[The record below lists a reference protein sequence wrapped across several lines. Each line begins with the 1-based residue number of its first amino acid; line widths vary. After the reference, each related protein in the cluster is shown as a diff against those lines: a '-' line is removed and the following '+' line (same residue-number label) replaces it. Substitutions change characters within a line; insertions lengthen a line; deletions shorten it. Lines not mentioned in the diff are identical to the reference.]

1 MKKNKLAMVSAC
13 AALAVTAVVALNDS
27 LTTRLYEVRSEK
39 VREPVRLVLL
49 TDLHSCAYGA
59 GQRKLLDAVEAQHPD
74 LVLLGGDI
82 VDDDPSLDEENA
94 WTVVRALAE
103 RYPTFYVTGN
113 HEFWG
118 GRPEELKRRME
129 AYGAT
134 VLEGA
139 CETVI
144 FQGQPLG
151 ICGVD
156 DPAVGEESWEVQLDR
171 AAAEADP
178 DYFNIL
184 LTHRPERVDRY
195 EGLRPGPGG
204 AHPRGPVED
213 PRAAQ
218 WAAGAQPGLL
228 PPVCGRE
235 IPDRRERPD
244 HQPGPCPGVH
254 PHPPTLRSARGG
266 GGGCAARGIGT
277 LFFLKKRLA
286 SVAL

>member
-13 AALAVTAVVALNDS
+13 AALAVTAVAALNDS

-184 LTHRPERVDRY
+184 LTHRPERVDCY
-195 EGLRPGPGG
+195 EGRGFDLVLAGHTHGG
-204 AHPRGPVED
+204 
-213 PRAAQ
+213 Q
-218 WAAGAQPGLL
+218 WRIPGLL
-228 PPVCGRE
+228 NGLLAPNQGFFPQYAGGRYQIGESALIISRGLARESTRIPRLFDPPEVVVVDVLPEG
-235 IPDRRERPD
+235 
-244 HQPGPCPGVH
+244 
-254 PHPPTLRSARGG
+254 
-266 GGGCAARGIGT
+266 
-277 LFFLKKRLA
+277 
-286 SVAL
+286 

>member
-1 MKKNKLAMVSAC
+1 MKKKNKLAMVSAC
-13 AALAVTAVVALNDS
+13 TALAVTAVVALNDS

-195 EGLRPGPGG
+195 EGRGFDLVLAGHTHGG
-204 AHPRGPVED
+204 
-213 PRAAQ
+213 Q
-218 WAAGAQPGLL
+218 WRIPGLL
-228 PPVCGRE
+228 NGLLAPNQGFFPQYAGGRYQIGESALIISRGLARESTRIPRLFDPPEAVVVDVLPEG
-235 IPDRRERPD
+235 
-244 HQPGPCPGVH
+244 
-254 PHPPTLRSARGG
+254 
-266 GGGCAARGIGT
+266 
-277 LFFLKKRLA
+277 
-286 SVAL
+286 

>member
-13 AALAVTAVVALNDS
+13 AALAVTAVAALNDS

-195 EGLRPGPGG
+195 EGRGFDLVLAGHTHGG
-204 AHPRGPVED
+204 
-213 PRAAQ
+213 Q
-218 WAAGAQPGLL
+218 WRIPGLL
-228 PPVCGRE
+228 NGLLAPNQGFFPQYAGGRYQIGESALIISRGLARESTRIPRLFDPPEVVVVDVLPEG
-235 IPDRRERPD
+235 
-244 HQPGPCPGVH
+244 
-254 PHPPTLRSARGG
+254 
-266 GGGCAARGIGT
+266 
-277 LFFLKKRLA
+277 
-286 SVAL
+286 

>member
-139 CETVI
+139 CETVN

-195 EGLRPGPGG
+195 EGRGFDLVLAGHTHGG
-204 AHPRGPVED
+204 
-213 PRAAQ
+213 Q
-218 WAAGAQPGLL
+218 WRIPGLL
-228 PPVCGRE
+228 NGLLAPNQGFFPQYAGGRYQIGE
-235 IPDRRERPD
+235 SALIISRGLARESTRNPRLFV
-244 HQPGPCPGVH
+244 PPGVV
-254 PHPPTLRSARGG
+254 GG
-266 GGGCAARGIGT
+266 GVLPQGEGRT
-277 LFFLKKRLA
+277 FF
-286 SVAL
+286 

>member
-1 MKKNKLAMVSAC
+1 MKKNKLAMVSTC

-195 EGLRPGPGG
+195 EGRGFDLVLAGHTHGG
-204 AHPRGPVED
+204 
-213 PRAAQ
+213 Q
-218 WAAGAQPGLL
+218 WRIPGLL
-228 PPVCGRE
+228 NGLLAPNQGFFPQYAGGRYQIGESALIISRGLARESTRIPRLFDPPEVVVVDVLPEG
-235 IPDRRERPD
+235 
-244 HQPGPCPGVH
+244 
-254 PHPPTLRSARGG
+254 
-266 GGGCAARGIGT
+266 
-277 LFFLKKRLA
+277 
-286 SVAL
+286 

>member
-1 MKKNKLAMVSAC
+1 MKKKNKLAMVSAC

-195 EGLRPGPGG
+195 EGKGFDLVLAGHTHGG
-204 AHPRGPVED
+204 
-213 PRAAQ
+213 Q
-218 WAAGAQPGLL
+218 WRIPGLL
-228 PPVCGRE
+228 NGLLAPNQGFFPQYAGGRYQIGESALIISRGLARESTRIPRLFDPPEVVVVDVLPEG
-235 IPDRRERPD
+235 
-244 HQPGPCPGVH
+244 
-254 PHPPTLRSARGG
+254 
-266 GGGCAARGIGT
+266 
-277 LFFLKKRLA
+277 
-286 SVAL
+286 

>member
-195 EGLRPGPGG
+195 EGRGFDLILAGHTHGG
-204 AHPRGPVED
+204 
-213 PRAAQ
+213 Q
-218 WAAGAQPGLL
+218 WRIPGLL
-228 PPVCGRE
+228 NGLLAPNQGFFPQYAGGRYQIGESALIISRGLARESTRIPRLFDPPEVVVVDVLPEG
-235 IPDRRERPD
+235 
-244 HQPGPCPGVH
+244 
-254 PHPPTLRSARGG
+254 
-266 GGGCAARGIGT
+266 
-277 LFFLKKRLA
+277 
-286 SVAL
+286 

>member
-1 MKKNKLAMVSAC
+1 MKKKNKLAMVSAC

-195 EGLRPGPGG
+195 EGRGFDLILAGHTHGG
-204 AHPRGPVED
+204 
-213 PRAAQ
+213 Q
-218 WAAGAQPGLL
+218 WRIPGLL
-228 PPVCGRE
+228 NGLLAPNQGFFP
-235 IPDRRERPD
+235 
-244 HQPGPCPGVH
+244 QY
-254 PHPPTLRSARGG
+254 AGG
-266 GGGCAARGIGT
+266 GYQIGESALIISRGLARESTRIPR
-277 LFFLKKRLA
+277 LFDPPEVVVVDVLPEG
-286 SVAL
+286 

>member
-1 MKKNKLAMVSAC
+1 MKKKNKLAMVSAC

-184 LTHRPERVDRY
+184 LTHRPERVNRY
-195 EGLRPGPGG
+195 EGRGFDLVLAGHTHGG
-204 AHPRGPVED
+204 
-213 PRAAQ
+213 Q
-218 WAAGAQPGLL
+218 WRIPGLL
-228 PPVCGRE
+228 NGLLAPNQGFFPQYAGGRYQIGESALIISRGLARESTRIPRLFDPPEVVVVDVLPEG
-235 IPDRRERPD
+235 
-244 HQPGPCPGVH
+244 
-254 PHPPTLRSARGG
+254 
-266 GGGCAARGIGT
+266 
-277 LFFLKKRLA
+277 
-286 SVAL
+286 

>member
-1 MKKNKLAMVSAC
+1 MKKKNKLAMVSAC

-195 EGLRPGPGG
+195 EGRGFDLVLAGHTHGG
-204 AHPRGPVED
+204 
-213 PRAAQ
+213 Q
-218 WAAGAQPGLL
+218 WRIPGLL
-228 PPVCGRE
+228 NGLLAPNQGFFPQYAGGRYQIGESALIISRGLARESTRIPRLFDPPEVVVVDVLPEG
-235 IPDRRERPD
+235 
-244 HQPGPCPGVH
+244 
-254 PHPPTLRSARGG
+254 
-266 GGGCAARGIGT
+266 
-277 LFFLKKRLA
+277 
-286 SVAL
+286 

>member
-13 AALAVTAVVALNDS
+13 AALAVTAVAALNDS

-156 DPAVGEESWEVQLDR
+156 DPAVGEKSWEVQLDR

-195 EGLRPGPGG
+195 EGRGFDLVLAGHTHGG
-204 AHPRGPVED
+204 
-213 PRAAQ
+213 Q
-218 WAAGAQPGLL
+218 WRIPGLL
-228 PPVCGRE
+228 NGLLAPNQGFFPQYAGGRYQIGESALIISRGLARESTRIPRLFDPPEVVVVDVLPEG
-235 IPDRRERPD
+235 
-244 HQPGPCPGVH
+244 
-254 PHPPTLRSARGG
+254 
-266 GGGCAARGIGT
+266 
-277 LFFLKKRLA
+277 
-286 SVAL
+286 

>member
-1 MKKNKLAMVSAC
+1 MKKKNKLAMVSAC

-195 EGLRPGPGG
+195 EGRGFDLVLAGHTHGG
-204 AHPRGPVED
+204 
-213 PRAAQ
+213 Q
-218 WAAGAQPGLL
+218 WRIPGLL
-228 PPVCGRE
+228 NGLLAPNQGFFPQYAGGRYQIGE
-235 IPDRRERPD
+235 SALIISRGLARESTRIPR
-244 HQPGPCPGVH
+244 
-254 PHPPTLRSARGG
+254 
-266 GGGCAARGIGT
+266 
-277 LFFLKKRLA
+277 LFDSPEVVVVDVLPEG
-286 SVAL
+286 

>member
-1 MKKNKLAMVSAC
+1 MKKKNKLAMVSAC

-195 EGLRPGPGG
+195 EGRGFDLVLAGHTHGG
-204 AHPRGPVED
+204 
-213 PRAAQ
+213 Q
-218 WAAGAQPGLL
+218 WRIPGLL
-228 PPVCGRE
+228 NGLLAPNQGFFPQYAGGRYQIGESALIISRGLARESTRIPRLFDPPEVVVVDVLSEG
-235 IPDRRERPD
+235 
-244 HQPGPCPGVH
+244 
-254 PHPPTLRSARGG
+254 
-266 GGGCAARGIGT
+266 
-277 LFFLKKRLA
+277 
-286 SVAL
+286 

>member
-1 MKKNKLAMVSAC
+1 MKKKNKLAMVSAC

-171 AAAEADP
+171 AATEADP

-195 EGLRPGPGG
+195 EGRGFDLILAGHTHGG
-204 AHPRGPVED
+204 
-213 PRAAQ
+213 Q
-218 WAAGAQPGLL
+218 WRIPGLL
-228 PPVCGRE
+228 NGLLAPNQGFFPQYAGGRYQIGESALIISRGLARESTRIPRLFDPPEVVVVDVLPEG
-235 IPDRRERPD
+235 
-244 HQPGPCPGVH
+244 
-254 PHPPTLRSARGG
+254 
-266 GGGCAARGIGT
+266 
-277 LFFLKKRLA
+277 
-286 SVAL
+286 

>member
-39 VREPVRLVLL
+39 VREPVRLVLF

-195 EGLRPGPGG
+195 EGRGFDLVLAGHTHGG
-204 AHPRGPVED
+204 
-213 PRAAQ
+213 Q
-218 WAAGAQPGLL
+218 WRIPGLL
-228 PPVCGRE
+228 NGLLAPNQGFFPQYAGGRYQIGESALIISRGLARESTRIPRLFDPPEVVVVDVLPEG
-235 IPDRRERPD
+235 
-244 HQPGPCPGVH
+244 
-254 PHPPTLRSARGG
+254 
-266 GGGCAARGIGT
+266 
-277 LFFLKKRLA
+277 
-286 SVAL
+286 

>member
-195 EGLRPGPGG
+195 EGRGFDLVLAGHTHGG
-204 AHPRGPVED
+204 
-213 PRAAQ
+213 Q
-218 WAAGAQPGLL
+218 WRIPGLL
-228 PPVCGRE
+228 NGLLAPNQGFFPQYAGGRYQIGE
-235 IPDRRERPD
+235 SALIISRGLARESTRIPR
-244 HQPGPCPGVH
+244 
-254 PHPPTLRSARGG
+254 
-266 GGGCAARGIGT
+266 
-277 LFFLKKRLA
+277 LFDSPEVVVVDVLPEG
-286 SVAL
+286 

>member
-82 VDDDPSLDEENA
+82 VDGDPSLDEENA

-195 EGLRPGPGG
+195 EGRGFDLVLAGHTHGG
-204 AHPRGPVED
+204 
-213 PRAAQ
+213 Q
-218 WAAGAQPGLL
+218 WRIPGLL
-228 PPVCGRE
+228 NGLLAPNQGFFPQYAGGRYQIGESALIISRGLARESTRIPRLFDPPEVVVVDVLPEG
-235 IPDRRERPD
+235 
-244 HQPGPCPGVH
+244 
-254 PHPPTLRSARGG
+254 
-266 GGGCAARGIGT
+266 
-277 LFFLKKRLA
+277 
-286 SVAL
+286 

>member
-1 MKKNKLAMVSAC
+1 MKKKNKLAMVSAC

-156 DPAVGEESWEVQLDR
+156 DPAVGKESWEVQLDR

-195 EGLRPGPGG
+195 EGRGFDLILAGHTHGG
-204 AHPRGPVED
+204 
-213 PRAAQ
+213 Q
-218 WAAGAQPGLL
+218 WRIPGLL
-228 PPVCGRE
+228 NGLLAPNQGFFPQYAGGRYQIGESALIISRGLARESTRIPRLFDPPEVVVVDVLPEG
-235 IPDRRERPD
+235 
-244 HQPGPCPGVH
+244 
-254 PHPPTLRSARGG
+254 
-266 GGGCAARGIGT
+266 
-277 LFFLKKRLA
+277 
-286 SVAL
+286 

>member
-1 MKKNKLAMVSAC
+1 MKKKNKLAMVSAC
-13 AALAVTAVVALNDS
+13 AALAVTAVAALNDS

-195 EGLRPGPGG
+195 EGRGFDLVLAGHTHGG
-204 AHPRGPVED
+204 
-213 PRAAQ
+213 Q
-218 WAAGAQPGLL
+218 WRIPGLL
-228 PPVCGRE
+228 NGLLAPNQGFFPQYAGGRYQIGESALIISRGLARESTRIPRLFDPPEVVVVDVLPEG
-235 IPDRRERPD
+235 
-244 HQPGPCPGVH
+244 
-254 PHPPTLRSARGG
+254 
-266 GGGCAARGIGT
+266 
-277 LFFLKKRLA
+277 
-286 SVAL
+286 

>member
-1 MKKNKLAMVSAC
+1 MKKKNKLAMVSAC

-195 EGLRPGPGG
+195 EGRGFDLVLAGHTHGG
-204 AHPRGPVED
+204 
-213 PRAAQ
+213 Q
-218 WAAGAQPGLL
+218 WRIPGLL
-228 PPVCGRE
+228 NGLLAPNQGFFPQYAGGRYQIGESALIISRGLARESTRIPRLFDPPEVVVDVLPEG
-235 IPDRRERPD
+235 
-244 HQPGPCPGVH
+244 
-254 PHPPTLRSARGG
+254 
-266 GGGCAARGIGT
+266 
-277 LFFLKKRLA
+277 
-286 SVAL
+286 

>member
-13 AALAVTAVVALNDS
+13 AALAVTAVAALNDS

-195 EGLRPGPGG
+195 EGRGFDLVLAGHTHGG
-204 AHPRGPVED
+204 
-213 PRAAQ
+213 Q
-218 WAAGAQPGLL
+218 WRIPGLL
-228 PPVCGRE
+228 NGLLAPNQGFFPQYAGGRYQIGESALIISRGLARESTRIPRLFDPPEVVVVDVLPEGEGR
-235 IPDRRERPD
+235 P
-244 HQPGPCPGVH
+244 
-254 PHPPTLRSARGG
+254 
-266 GGGCAARGIGT
+266 
-277 LFFLKKRLA
+277 FF
-286 SVAL
+286 

>member
-1 MKKNKLAMVSAC
+1 MKKKNKLAMVSAC

-27 LTTRLYEVRSEK
+27 LTTRRYEVRSEK

-156 DPAVGEESWEVQLDR
+156 DPAVGKESWEVQLDR

-195 EGLRPGPGG
+195 EGRGFDLILAGHTHGG
-204 AHPRGPVED
+204 
-213 PRAAQ
+213 Q
-218 WAAGAQPGLL
+218 WRIPGLL
-228 PPVCGRE
+228 NGLLAPNQGFFPQYAGGRYQIGESALIISRGLARESTRIPRLFDPPEVVVVDVLPEG
-235 IPDRRERPD
+235 
-244 HQPGPCPGVH
+244 
-254 PHPPTLRSARGG
+254 
-266 GGGCAARGIGT
+266 
-277 LFFLKKRLA
+277 
-286 SVAL
+286 

>member
-195 EGLRPGPGG
+195 EGRGFDLVLAGHTHGG
-204 AHPRGPVED
+204 
-213 PRAAQ
+213 Q
-218 WAAGAQPGLL
+218 WRIPGLL
-228 PPVCGRE
+228 NGLLAPNQGFFPQYAGGRYQIGESALIISRGLARESTRIPRLFDPPEVVVVDVLPEG
-235 IPDRRERPD
+235 
-244 HQPGPCPGVH
+244 
-254 PHPPTLRSARGG
+254 
-266 GGGCAARGIGT
+266 
-277 LFFLKKRLA
+277 
-286 SVAL
+286 

>member
-1 MKKNKLAMVSAC
+1 MKKKNKLAMVSAC

-195 EGLRPGPGG
+195 EGRGFDLILAGHTHGG
-204 AHPRGPVED
+204 
-213 PRAAQ
+213 Q
-218 WAAGAQPGLL
+218 WRIPGLL
-228 PPVCGRE
+228 NGLLAPNQGFFPQYAGGRYQIGESALIISRGLARESTRIPRLFDPPEVVVVDVLPEG
-235 IPDRRERPD
+235 
-244 HQPGPCPGVH
+244 
-254 PHPPTLRSARGG
+254 
-266 GGGCAARGIGT
+266 
-277 LFFLKKRLA
+277 
-286 SVAL
+286 